1 MTTLVARIA
10 AIAVLACLIGA
21 CTSVGDIQRQTP
33 VRTMKFSGDPQLVA
47 RCAHERLGGKL
58 RSDGYDR
65 QVIYDSV
72 KSRQSE
78 GITHYAVTFGKGE
91 NGGFAEL
98 RILRPPRAPGPGV
111 PPAPRPSAALIAEY
125 WNPVVQCTKPAV

>member
-78 GITHYAVTFGKGE
+78 GITHYAVTFGAAAVRGADRRVLE
-91 NGGFAEL
+91 SRRAMHQARGVSSL
-98 RILRPPRAPGPGV
+98 RSP
-111 PPAPRPSAALIAEY
+111 
-125 WNPVVQCTKPAV
+125 